1 MDELIYDRTEQDVEY
16 AKTHQSSE
24 DFLKGTYN
32 YTDLN
37 RVEEWCEYLKSQLNI
52 AGYTTN
58 ITTKTDWSMADF
70 PTEAQLERIRNN
82 VSTLK
87 NAFYS
92 ATNVPTNLKN
102 MTYKKANDIE
112 KILEEMHNMMWRND
126 RLVRLF
132 RSGQRRT
139 KQTMAT

>member
-24 DFLKGTYN
+24 DFLKGAYN

-37 RVEEWCEYLKSQLNI
+37 RIESWCEYLKTELNK

-58 ITTKTDWSMADF
+58 ITTKTDWNMAGF
-70 PTEAQLERIRNN
+70 PMQSQLERIRSNI
-82 VSTLK
+82 STLK

-92 ATNVPTNLKN
+92 YTNVPTNLNN

-126 RLVRLF
+126 RLVCIF

>member
-24 DFLKGTYN
+24 DFLKGAYN

-37 RVEEWCEYLKSQLNI
+37 RIESWCEYLKTELNE

-58 ITTKTDWSMADF
+58 ITTKTDWNMTNF
-70 PTEAQLERIRNN
+70 PMQSQLERIRSNI
-82 VSTLK
+82 STLK

-92 ATNVPTNLKN
+92 YTNVPTNLNN

-126 RLVRLF
+126 RLVCIF
-132 RSGQRRT
+132 WSSQRRA